1 MAPGPRRVVH
11 VAYIDGEHYD
21 AVVPMR
27 GGGVVVEVGDA
38 VVGHRCSEGEGGNRN
53 RVEKKKTQ
61 KNHTHTHTH
70 IEEIDTS
77 AGRSK
82 AISTAALTSEEHVV
96 VPSTTPSTTRTTTRR
111 NTTMTSTMSGDDQH
125 DKTRIYPNRPCPCG
139 SKKKYKSCCL
149 PAQKAAER
157 RRRNAE
163 KEEEAWE
170 EGLGTRLRDVVV
182 L

>member
-1 MAPGPRRVVH
+1 
-11 VAYIDGEHYD
+11 
-21 AVVPMR
+21 
-27 GGGVVVEVGDA
+27 
-38 VVGHRCSEGEGGNRN
+38 
-53 RVEKKKTQ
+53 
-61 KNHTHTHTH
+61 
-70 IEEIDTS
+70 
-77 AGRSK
+77 
-82 AISTAALTSEEHVV
+82 
-96 VPSTTPSTTRTTTRR
+96 
-111 NTTMTSTMSGDDQH
+111 MSGDDQH

-163 KEEEAWE
+163 KEEEEEEEEE